1 MGQWIIPFITALVIS
16 YAFHVPSLRLSK
28 LCRISSVFSAAIIVF
43 GLVSLFSLFTVFLIP
58 TLKNAIVILMQKLP
72 YILHTFPIY
81 INDTLHKLLSNFG
94 FDYNVNYSSVFTEY
108 INTFALNLPKHIFG
122 FIDTGMTLIYIVMFV
137 FMTPIITFYLL
148 KDWIKFETS
157 FVALLDKFAS
167 PTFISI
173 IKPLNSKLGS
183 YIKGQLVVC
192 LILASAYTT
201 GLYVI
206 GIERFF
212 VCGLISGMLAIA
224 PFFGA
229 LIGALTT
236 FATSLNS
243 LQNHQYFLLLS
254 LYLLIPFLDSNFIT
268 PRFIGRS
275 TGINPVW
282 LLFSIC
288 ICTSVL
294 GATGI
299 FISVPTAVIISC
311 LCKECVKRYK
321 R

>member
-1 MGQWIIPFITALVIS
+1 
-16 YAFHVPSLRLSK
+16 
-28 LCRISSVFSAAIIVF
+28 
-43 GLVSLFSLFTVFLIP
+43 
-58 TLKNAIVILMQKLP
+58 
-72 YILHTFPIY
+72 
-81 INDTLHKLLSNFG
+81 
-94 FDYNVNYSSVFTEY
+94 
-108 INTFALNLPKHIFG
+108 
-122 FIDTGMTLIYIVMFV
+122 MTLIYIVMFV
-137 FMTPIITFYLL
+137 FITPIITFYLL

-183 YIKGQLVVC
+183 YIKGQIVVC
-192 LILASAYTT
+192 LILASAYTI

-236 FATSLNS
+236 FATSLNG
-243 LQNHQYFLLLS
+243 LHHHQYFLLLS